1 MKVICP
7 NCKVQYEV
15 ADSEEGRK
23 AECACGCNF
32 VMTPVPTIKPDYV
45 FHCSAWNYFWY
56 FFLSILFL
64 VPLFFICLPVI
75 IFRLIQI
82 RTTVYTITSDRL
94 VAETGLLNKRKTSVF
109 LSDIRNVD
117 VNQRLWQR
125 IVKIGT
131 IRISTAGNAG
141 YEITMVGVPEP
152 DKIVQLLN
160 AGH

>member
-1 MKVICP
+1 MKIQCP
-7 NCKVQYEV
+7 DCKAQYEV
-15 ADSEEGRK
+15 DDCEKGRK

-32 VMTPVPTIKPDYV
+32 VMIPVSTIKPDYV
-45 FHCSAWNYFWY
+45 FHCSAWNYFWD
-56 FFLSILFL
+56 FLFCILFF

-75 IFRLIQI
+75 IFRIIQL
-82 RTTVYTITSDRL
+82 RTTVYTITSDR
-94 VAETGLLNKRKTSVF
+94 VISETGLLNKRKTSVF

-141 YEITMVGVPEP
+141 YEITMEGVPEP